1 MNIEKISNFKNVLII
16 VSSILNI
23 IISFIILY
31 FENTSEYIKYL
42 NIGLIFY
49 YIIMLYLLK

>member
-31 FENTSEYIKYL
+31 FENASEYIKYL

>member
-42 NIGLIFY
+42 NEF
-49 YIIMLYLLK
+49 M